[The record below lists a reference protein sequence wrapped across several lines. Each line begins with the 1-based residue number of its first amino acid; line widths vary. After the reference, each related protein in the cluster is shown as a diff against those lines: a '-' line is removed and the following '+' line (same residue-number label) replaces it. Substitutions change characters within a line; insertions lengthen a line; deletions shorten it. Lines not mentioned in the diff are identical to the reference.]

1 MYYDYYSCQETVFVL
16 QDTRVNDVLTRVLRV
31 VMVSIVLRS
40 VTVILV
46 RPRDVITRMARV
58 TVCQDTLIIDV
69 IR

>member
-1 MYYDYYSCQETVFVL
+1 MYYNYYSCQETVFVP

-46 RPRDVITRMARV
+46 RPRDVITRMAHV

>member
-1 MYYDYYSCQETVFVL
+1 MP

-31 VMVSIVLRS
+31 VMVSIVLRY

-58 TVCQDTLIIDV
+58 TVCQDTLIIDA